1 MAEERRGQAGAG
13 DDYGGCYGSETA
25 LLWAKKEA
33 GKCENGALLSAGE
46 RWSVEAALRR
56 VVAYAVRA
64 TATRGHRDLHVA
76 LGSCRCR
83 PLNILI
89 QSIQTRNAEPDDT
102 F

>member
-1 MAEERRGQAGAG
+1 MATAEAERARCCAAARREEA
-13 DDYGGCYGSETA
+13 
-25 LLWAKKEA
+25 
-33 GKCENGALLSAGE
+33 KCENGALLSAGG

-56 VVAYAVRA
+56 VVACAVRA
-64 TATRGHRDLHVA
+64 TATRGHRDLHAA

-89 QSIQTRNAEPDDT
+89 QSIQTRNAEPDDV

>member
-1 MAEERRGQAGAG
+1 MLREL
-13 DDYGGCYGSETA
+13 GGSA
-25 LLWAKKEA
+25 VAKKEA
-33 GKCENGALLSAGE
+33 GKNEMRALGVAGE

-56 VVAYAVRA
+56 VVACAVRA
-64 TATRGHRDLHVA
+64 TVTRGHRDLHTA

-89 QSIQTRNAEPDDT
+89 QSIQTRNAEPDDV

>member
-1 MAEERRGQAGAG
+1 MLREL
-13 DDYGGCYGSETA
+13 GGSA
-25 LLWAKKEA
+25 VAKEA
-33 GKCENGALLSAGE
+33 GKNEMRALGVAGE

-56 VVAYAVRA
+56 VVACAVRA
-64 TATRGHRDLHVA
+64 TATRGHRDLHAA

-89 QSIQTRNAEPDDT
+89 QSIQTRNAEPDDV

>member
-1 MAEERRGQAGAG
+1 MLRELS
-13 DDYGGCYGSETA
+13 GSA
-25 LLWAKKEA
+25 VAKKQD
-33 GKCENGALLSAGE
+33 GKNEMRVLVVAGE

-56 VVAYAVRA
+56 VVACAVRA
-64 TATRGHRDLHVA
+64 TATRGHRNLHAA

-89 QSIQTRNAEPDDT
+89 QSIQTRNAEPDDV

>member
-1 MAEERRGQAGAG
+1 MLREL
-13 DDYGGCYGSETA
+13 GGSA
-25 LLWAKKEA
+25 VAKEA
-33 GKCENGALLSAGE
+33 GKNEMRALGVVGE

-56 VVAYAVRA
+56 VVACAVRA
-64 TATRGHRDLHVA
+64 TVTRGHRDLHEA

-89 QSIQTRNAEPDDT
+89 QSIQTRNGEPDDV

>member
-1 MAEERRGQAGAG
+1 MLREL
-13 DDYGGCYGSETA
+13 GGSA
-25 LLWAKKEA
+25 VAKKEA
-33 GKCENGALLSAGE
+33 RKNEMRALGIAGE

-56 VVAYAVRA
+56 VVACAVRA
-64 TATRGHRDLHVA
+64 TATRGHRDLHAA

-89 QSIQTRNAEPDDT
+89 QSIQTRNAEPDDV

>member
-1 MAEERRGQAGAG
+1 MLREL
-13 DDYGGCYGSETA
+13 GGSA
-25 LLWAKKEA
+25 VAKKEA
-33 GKCENGALLSAGE
+33 GKNEMRELGVAGE

-56 VVAYAVRA
+56 VVACAVRA
-64 TATRGHRDLHVA
+64 TATRGHRDLQAA

-89 QSIQTRNAEPDDT
+89 QSIQTRNAEPDDV

>member
-1 MAEERRGQAGAG
+1 VLRELS
-13 DDYGGCYGSETA
+13 GSA
-25 LLWAKKEA
+25 VAKKQD
-33 GKCENGALLSAGE
+33 GKNEMRVLVVAGE

-56 VVAYAVRA
+56 VVACAVRA
-64 TATRGHRDLHVA
+64 TATRGHRNLHAA

-89 QSIQTRNAEPDDT
+89 QSIQTRNAEPDDV